1 MGGYGYGGGMPYAG
15 MYGGAT
21 VDMDPRCPTMFSQCY
36 LPVGNFSTTIS
47 YKVITTERFN
57 TLSNDMSPFV
67 WLIA

>member
-47 YKVITTERFN
+47 YKVIQQNVSILCPMTCLRSFG
-57 TLSNDMSPFV
+57 
-67 WLIA
+67 